1 MPSDDVVE
9 MKKLLD
15 PLICSRPRPWYRS
28 LFRHKKASATSVDAP
43 DTSTKQYELE
53 RRNLAAVLLRMY
65 TDLDKTVRRSDEG
78 GKRSKWTVRVGS
90 AATAAASAVAGT
102 TLVSGSTGTVAIV
115 VGAVTASLGVIGSV
129 VAALKL
135 QTSITNNQANH
146 AQYLPLFRQLSTY
159 AAVGLFKDDVEKV
172 QSTLNTF
179 ATNISKIEAADAAAE
194 AAAAAG
200 GAAAVPAAAAGDAAP
215 KPAASE

>member
-135 QTSITNNQANH
+135 QTSITNN
-146 AQYLPLFRQLSTY
+146 
-159 AAVGLFKDDVEKV
+159 
-172 QSTLNTF
+172 
-179 ATNISKIEAADAAAE
+179 
-194 AAAAAG
+194 
-200 GAAAVPAAAAGDAAP
+200 
-215 KPAASE
+215 

>member
-1 MPSDDVVE
+1 MPSHDVIE
-9 MKKLLD
+9 MRNLLD
-15 PLICSRPRPWYRS
+15 PLIGSRPRPWQRS
-28 LFRHKKASATSVDAP
+28 LFRDKETLV
-43 DTSTKQYELE
+43 TSTKQYELE

-78 GKRSKWTVRVGS
+78 GKRSKWTVRIGS

-129 VAALKL
+129 VAALRL
-135 QTSITNNQANH
+135 QTSITNNQADH

-179 ATNISKIEAADAAAE
+179 ATNISKIEAADAAA
-194 AAAAAG
+194 AAVVEAG
-200 GAAAVPAAAAGDAAP
+200 GTSP

>member
-1 MPSDDVVE
+1 MPSNDVLE
-9 MKKLLD
+9 MRKLLD
-15 PLICSRPRPWYRS
+15 PLIGSRARPWYRS
-28 LFRHKKASATSVDAP
+28 LFRHKETSATSADASATS
-43 DTSTKQYELE
+43 TRQYELE
-53 RRNLAAVLLRMY
+53 RRNIAAVLLRMY

-78 GKRSKWTVRVGS
+78 GKRSKWTVRIGS

-102 TLVSGSTGTVAIV
+102 TLVSGSTGTIAIV
-115 VGAVTASLGVIGSV
+115 VGAVTASLGIIGSV

-135 QTSITNNQANH
+135 QTSITKNQADH

-179 ATNISKIEAADAAAE
+179 ATNISMIEAADAAA
-194 AAAAAG
+194 AAVAEAG
-200 GAAAVPAAAAGDAAP
+200 GAAP
-215 KPAASE
+215 K